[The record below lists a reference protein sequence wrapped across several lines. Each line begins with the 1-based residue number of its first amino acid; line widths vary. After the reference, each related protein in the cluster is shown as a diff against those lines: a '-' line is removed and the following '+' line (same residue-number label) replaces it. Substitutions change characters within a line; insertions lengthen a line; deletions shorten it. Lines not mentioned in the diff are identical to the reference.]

1 MTDFRTAAGIGA
13 RIQAARKQRGMRH
26 AHDLAD
32 AIPGGSLSEA
42 MIQNIEAGRKENLTV
57 TQLLNIAYALK
68 IAPGFLLAPMGK
80 PNELLDLPGLSDDL
94 SQLTVVE
101 FDAWLSGLHGGTHS
115 WSSSEDQSER
125 AQLEAMRELE
135 VQLRERDRLRAAL
148 EVERSSELSA
158 EDVEELQRWDT
169 TEERLAQAE
178 RTVQRLSTFL
188 TSAGWNASSLSE

>member
-68 IAPGFLLAPMGK
+68 IAPGLLLAPMGK

>member
-1 MTDFRTAAGIGA
+1 MGIGA

-32 AIPGGSLSEA
+32 AIPGGSITEA

-57 TQLLNIAYALK
+57 SQLLNIAYALK

-80 PNELLDLPGLSDDL
+80 PNELLDLPGLSEDL

-101 FDAWLSGLHGGTHS
+101 FDAWVAGLHGATHS
-115 WSSSEDQSER
+115 WTSSEDQSER
-125 AQLEAMRELE
+125 AQLTAMRELE
-135 VQLRERDRLRAAL
+135 VQRRERDRLRTAL
-148 EVERSSELSA
+148 DVERASDLSA

-178 RTVQRLSTFL
+178 RSVAKLSAFL
-188 TSAGWNASSLSE
+188 RSAGWKSE

>member
-57 TQLLNIAYALK
+57 SQLLNIAYALK

-80 PNELLDLPGLSDDL
+80 PNELLDMPGLSDDL
-94 SQLTVVE
+94 SQLTVAE
-101 FDAWLSGLHGGTHS
+101 FDAWLAGLHGGAHS
-115 WSSSEDQSER
+115 WTSSEDQSER
-125 AQLEAMRELE
+125 AQLAAMRELE
-135 VQLRERDRLRAAL
+135 VQCRERDRLRAAL
-148 EVERSSELSA
+148 EVERTSELSA
-158 EDVEELQRWDT
+158 EDIEALQRWDT
-169 TEERLAQAE
+169 QVNRAIARLE
-178 RTVQRLSTFL
+178 SFLS
-188 TSAGWNASSLSE
+188 SAGWNL